1 MAAANIDPQPEPE
14 AWELGSRVFGC
25 FWDTANNDSVTRTE
39 YIVIHRTKHFATVQ
53 LIGDRTCVYRKRL
66 TLVDGNILPVRI
78 GGFWLRPEAPT
89 TPSEP
94 AECASVSS
102 SDAEEPASSS
112 PAPAVSE

>member
-1 MAAANIDPQPEPE
+1 MAAANIEEPE
-14 AWELGSRVFGC
+14 AWDLGSRVFGC

-89 TPSEP
+89 ASTTPSEP